1 MISLMFAIACAQ
13 ESGIA
18 AQYPGDEGLEKD
30 PRVLF
35 VEDFETGTL
44 EEIAARWG
52 GHRLAGTW
60 DLASDLPAG
69 SPGKRSLHL
78 SVGPDGPKSHSGAYL
93 YTHTR
98 GVDRLHA
105 RFYVKFH
112 PKHGYLHH
120 FVMLIADREP
130 TPWPKGWAGHKP
142 AGDDHF
148 ISSIEPWSD
157 WGKVAAPGAW
167 NFYSYWQDMK
177 PDGRGD
183 YWGNSFWANG
193 DPIPRG
199 QWICMEVMI
208 QANSAGASDGEQA
221 FWIDGKRVGYFK
233 GIRWRSTDLLKL
245 NSFWLQYDVCQNS
258 PQHNN
263 DPTPNE
269 REYEVWFDDV
279 VLATD
284 YIGPVRGQPRNGK
297 KAAMPGRSALLSG
310 DLGAAPPGKRVFTET
325 FEKGP
330 GAFKGG
336 EAAEGGL
343 SFPARGAE
351 VWNAFSSRVTESTQL
366 RFKVRALADVSNVTV
381 LVWSDKLKDNARR
394 LVGSLRKGEIQEVIV
409 RGTQLRA
416 GWAADAPGLEGAELN
431 NFKIVFDGAADS
443 RLVLSDFEVRQ

>member
-1 MISLMFAIACAQ
+1 MMNLILALACLQ
-13 ESGIA
+13 EPGIA
-18 AQYPGDEGLEKD
+18 AQYPGDEGIEKD

-35 VEDFETGTL
+35 VEDFETGNP
-44 EEIAARWG
+44 EDIAARWG
-52 GHRLAGTW
+52 GHRLQGSW
-60 DLASDLPAG
+60 DLSDDLSG
-69 SPGKRSLHL
+69 SSPGKKSLHIG
-78 SVGPDGPKSHSGAYL
+78 VGPDGPKNHSGAYL

-98 GVDRLHA
+98 GTDRLHA

-167 NFYSYWQDMK
+167 NFYCYWQDMK

-193 DPIPRG
+193 DDIPRG
-199 QWICMEVMI
+199 QWICMETMVK
-208 QANSAGASDGEQA
+208 ANTPGESNGEQA
-221 FWIDGKRVGYFK
+221 FWIDGKLVGEFK
-233 GIRWRSTDLLKL
+233 GIRWRSSDLLKL
-245 NSFWLQYDVCQNS
+245 NSFWLQYDVCENS
-258 PQHNN
+258 AKHNN
-263 DPTPNE
+263 DPTPKD
-269 REYEVWFDDV
+269 REYEIWFDDV
-279 VLATD
+279 VLATE
-284 YIGPVRGQPRNGK
+284 YIGPVQGKPKSGK
-297 KAAMPGRSALLSG
+297 KIATPGRSALLSG
-310 DLGAAPPGKRVFTET
+310 DLSAPPAGKVLFTEPL
-325 FEKGP
+325 EKGV

-343 SFPARGAE
+343 SFPAKGTE
-351 VWNAFSSRVTESTQL
+351 IWNAFSAKVSESTQL
-366 RFKVRALADVSNVTV
+366 RFKVRALSDVKDVTV

-394 LVGSLRKGEIQEVIV
+394 LIGSFKKDETREVTI
-409 RGTQLRA
+409 RGIQLRA
-416 GWAADAPGLEGAELN
+416 GWAADGPSLEGSELN
-431 NFKIVFDGAADS
+431 NFKIVFEGPADA